1 MKKLYHGTTIEAM
14 KEIVQGRY
22 DPESTNWS
30 CSNPGFIY
38 VYGKEELCEAEGWDE
53 DCTTQ
58 QQEDNCARRANE
70 SAQIANAILPK
81 PENETCVIEFG
92 IPDELYNWVKENDVI
107 SPDCSS
113 ENMED
118 YGALQ
123 VDACWLNEHIKSGE
137 IEMRVWAFEFNPFL
151 IPFYLSGLFQN
162 DYFEETLEKL
172 PRLMYDAVKAI
183 ADAGIFLEDLLDP
196 ECLGIE
202 EV

>member
-14 KEIVQGRY
+14 KEIVQGHY
-22 DPESTNWS
+22 DPENTNWS
-30 CSNPGFIY
+30 CSSPGFIY

-81 PENETCVIEFG
+81 PEDKTCVIEFG
-92 IPDELYNWVKENDVI
+92 IPDELYNWAKENEVI

-137 IEMRVWAFEFNPFL
+137 IKMRVWAFEFNSYL
-151 IPFYLSGLFQN
+151 APFYLSNLFQN
-162 DYFEETLEKL
+162 EYFEETLEKL
-172 PRLMYDAVKAI
+172 PPLMYNAIRAI
-183 ADAGIFLEDLLDP
+183 ADANIFLEDLFDP

-202 EV
+202 NM

>member
-22 DPESTNWS
+22 DPENTIWS
-30 CSNPGFIY
+30 CSNPGFMY
-38 VYGKEELCEAEGWDE
+38 VYGKDELCEVEGWDE

-58 QQEDNCARRANE
+58 EQEDNCARRANE

-81 PENETCVIEFG
+81 PGNKTCVIEFG
-92 IPDELYNWVKENDVI
+92 IPDELYEWAKENDII

-123 VDACWLNEHIKSGE
+123 VDAWWININIKSNV
-137 IEMRVWAFEFNPFL
+137 IKMRVWYFDFNSHL
-151 IPFYLSGLFQN
+151 TPFYLSGLFQN
-162 DYFEETLEKL
+162 EYFEETLEKL
-172 PRLMYDAVKAI
+172 PRLMYEAIKVI
-183 ADAGIFLEDLLDP
+183 ADSRLFLEELLDC
-196 ECLGIE
+196 ECLRVENI
-202 EV
+202 

>member
-1 MKKLYHGTTIEAM
+1 MKKLYHGTTVEAM
-14 KEIVQGRY
+14 KEIVKGRY

-30 CSNPGFIY
+30 CSSPGFIY

-58 QQEDNCARRANE
+58 EQEDNCARRAND

-92 IPDELYNWVKENDVI
+92 IPDELYNWAKENDVI

-123 VDACWLNEHIKSGE
+123 VDAWWLNQLIKTGK
-137 IEMRVWAFEFNPFL
+137 IKMRVWYFDFNPYL
-151 IPFYLSGLFQN
+151 TPFYISGVFQN
-162 DYFEETLEKL
+162 DYLEETLEKL
-172 PRLMYDAVKAI
+172 PPLMYDAIEAI
-183 ADAGIFLEDLLDP
+183 ADRGIFLEDLLDP

>member
-1 MKKLYHGTTIEAM
+1 MKKLYHGTTVEAM

-22 DPESTNWS
+22 DPESTIWS

-38 VYGKEELCEAEGWDE
+38 VYGKDELCEAEGWDE
-53 DCTTQ
+53 DCTTRE
-58 QQEDNCARRANE
+58 QEDNCARRAND

-81 PENETCVIEFG
+81 PENKTCVIEFG
-92 IPDELYNWVKENDVI
+92 IPDELYNWAKENEVI

-123 VDACWLNEHIKSGE
+123 VDAWWLNKHIKSGE
-137 IEMRVWAFEFNPFL
+137 IKMRVWVFGFNSYL
-151 IPFYLSGLFQN
+151 APFYLSGVFQN
-162 DYFEETLEKL
+162 EYFEETLEKL
-172 PRLMYDAVKAI
+172 PPLMYNAIKAI
-183 ADAGIFLEDLLDP
+183 ADANIFLEDLFDP
-196 ECLGIE
+196 ECLEIE

>member
-1 MKKLYHGTTIEAM
+1 MKSLYHGTTIEAM

-22 DPESTNWS
+22 DPESTIWN

-81 PENETCVIEFG
+81 PEDKTCVIEFR
-92 IPDELYNWVKENDVI
+92 IPDELYNWAKENEVI

-113 ENMED
+113 ENMEG

-123 VDACWLNEHIKSGE
+123 VDAWWININIKSNV
-137 IEMRVWAFEFNPFL
+137 IKMRVWYFDFNSYL
-151 IPFYLSGLFQN
+151 TPFYLSGLFQN
-162 DYFEETLEKL
+162 EYFEETLEKL
-172 PRLMYDAVKAI
+172 PRLMYEAIKVI
-183 ADAGIFLEDLLDP
+183 ADSELFLEELLDC
-196 ECLGIE
+196 ECLRVE
-202 EV
+202 NM